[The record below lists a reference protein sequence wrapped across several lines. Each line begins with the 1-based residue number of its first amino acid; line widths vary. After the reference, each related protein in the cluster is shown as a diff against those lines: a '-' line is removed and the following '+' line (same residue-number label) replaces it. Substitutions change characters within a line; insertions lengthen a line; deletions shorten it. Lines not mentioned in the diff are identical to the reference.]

1 MKQTEKKTEEQT
13 KEEIIEQLDC
23 EIGEVLDC
31 DDEVLLSQFA
41 YELNIQERSKMNFL
55 ETVHYNQ
62 KNGKST
68 CNRFFINGKR
78 VRKTTYQDK
87 MSLCRY
93 KGMRENSLLT
103 RSENKS
109 SYILLKH
116 YCSFD

>member
-55 ETVHYNQ
+55 ETVHYSQ

-68 CNRFFINGKR
+68 C
-78 VRKTTYQDK
+78 TDK
-87 MSLCRY
+87 MTLCRY
-93 KGMRENSLLT
+93 KAMRENSMLT
-103 RSENKS
+103 RCENKS

-116 YCSFD
+116 YSSFE